1 MVHLLLELNRFFF
14 LAKNQLLYKVPE
26 SIKIQRLY
34 NSCTNKDFNGLLYS
48 NRAVKIYI
56 KEQILLDV

>member
-1 MVHLLLELNRFFF
+1 MVHLLLELNRFFS
-14 LAKNQLLYKVPE
+14 AKNQLLYKVPE

-34 NSCTNKDFNGLLYS
+34 NSCTSKDFNGLLYS
-48 NRAVKIYI
+48 TRAVKIYI

>member
-1 MVHLLLELNRFFF
+1 M
-14 LAKNQLLYKVPE
+14 AKNQLLYKVPE

-34 NSCTNKDFNGLLYS
+34 NSCTSKDFNGLLYS